1 VNPRALYIVF
11 ATVLIVGSAC
21 IAIATIEASEQGEFR
36 EATGT
41 DIPVLILSDE
51 ASDISEKISFGT
63 SDIRTST
70 ELTDAADAKAVIID
84 DDWAKSQNTSK
95 MDVYVKSLLDSGVI
109 VTVLD
114 SPDLFLR
121 NPVLNFKAFMEDCDT
136 YSAFKASDGSSFK
149 CSSIDDGGTGKAMA
163 KTYCW
168 IYEQVKKGGYL
179 Q

>member
-1 VNPRALYIVF
+1 MNPKALYIVF

-21 IAIATIEASEQGEFR
+21 ITIVTIEASEQGEFR

-63 SDIRTST
+63 SDIRIST
-70 ELTDAADAKAVIID
+70 ELTDADAKAVIID
-84 DDWAKSQNTSK
+84 DDWAKSQKTSE
-95 MDVYVKSLLDSGVI
+95 MDDYVKSLLDSGII

-114 SPDLFLR
+114 SPDLFIR
-121 NPVLNFKAFMEDCDT
+121 NPELNFKAFMEDCDT
-136 YSAFKASDGSSFK
+136 YSAFKASDDSSFK